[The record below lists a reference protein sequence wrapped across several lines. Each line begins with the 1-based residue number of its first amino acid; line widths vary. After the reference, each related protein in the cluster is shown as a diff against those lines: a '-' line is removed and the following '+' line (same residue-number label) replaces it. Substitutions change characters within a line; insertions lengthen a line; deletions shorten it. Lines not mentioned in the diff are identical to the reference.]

1 MTRAFPTII
10 VTLLGATAVLAHSGV
25 QNPVVLARMQTMEKI
40 AEATKALGGMAK
52 GQTPFDA
59 GAARAALA
67 QIEQHAAIIPQQFRT
82 DADDPKSEASDTIW
96 TNWDDFVKTSEEL
109 VTIAA
114 TAEVGDLDQL
124 RASLGKIG
132 ANCKSCHADFRE

>member
-25 QNPVVLARMQTMEKI
+25 QNPEVLLRMQTMKKI

-67 QIEQHAAIIPQQFRT
+67 RIEQHAAEIPEGFRT
-82 DADDPKSEASDTIW
+82 EADDPKSEARETIW
-96 TNWDDFVKTSEEL
+96 TNWDEFVRKSEEL

-114 TAEVGDLDQL
+114 TAEVSDLDQL

-132 ANCKSCHADFRE
+132 ANCKSCHTDFRE

>member
-1 MTRAFPTII
+1 MARQS
-10 VTLLGATAVLAHSGV
+10 VLW
-25 QNPVVLARMQTMEKI
+25 L
-40 AEATKALGGMAK
+40 EATKALGGMAK

-67 QIEQHAAIIPQQFRT
+67 QIEQHAAFIPQQFRT
-82 DADDPKSEASDTIW
+82 DADDPKSEASDMIW

-114 TAEVGDLDQL
+114 KAEVGDLDQL
-124 RASLGKIG
+124 RVSLGKIG